1 MTTIVAVTACPT
13 GIAHTH
19 LAAEALKATA
29 TARGHTIHIERQ
41 SAEGLEDALQPA
53 EIAAADVVIVAAD
66 IHVDT
71 TRFAGKPVHSVSTS
85 KAIRETD
92 AVLDAALSLIGE
104 ETPAMTTET
113 PKPSGPAGSGL
124 KVVAITACP
133 TGIAHTFMAADAL
146 KKAAAAKGYE
156 IAVETQGSVGAKT
169 PLTDEEVDAADLVV
183 IAADTH
189 VDDSR
194 FAGKKVYKTG
204 VGDAV
209 KGAAKVLDDAVAEG
223 EILGGAAAGAGYV
236 DSVKKAK
243 AARKAQQ
250 SGPYQHLLTGVSFML
265 PIVVAGGL
273 LIALSFVFGIKAFEQ
288 EGTLAAAL
296 MAIGGGAAFK
306 LMVPVLAGYIA
317 YSIADRPGLTPGL
330 IGGMLAVNLNAGFLG
345 GIVAG
350 FLAGYVARWLRDNIN
365 LPENFEGLKPV
376 LILPLLST
384 LIVGLAMVYVIG
396 EPVAAILAALTSFLK
411 GMGTTNAVLLG
422 LIIGG
427 MMAVDMG
434 GPVNKAAYTF
444 AVGLLTSETYGPMA
458 AAMAAGMTP
467 PLGLALATVI
477 AKNRF
482 SKEERD
488 AGKAAFVLGISFIT
502 EGAIPFAAKD
512 PARVI
517 PSIIVGSAVTGA
529 LSMAFGCGLVAP
541 HGGIFVLAIPN
552 AVVNLGLYALAIVI
566 GTVVTTAMLVALK
579 KPVVEDAAA
588 LPA

>member
-29 TARGHTIHIERQ
+29 TARGHTIRIERQ
-41 SAEGLEDALQPA
+41 SAEGVEDTLQPA

-66 IHVDT
+66 IHVNT

-85 KAIRETD
+85 KAIRQTD

-104 ETPAMTTET
+104 ETPTMTTET
-113 PKPSGPAGSGL
+113 PKPSAPTKSGL

-169 PLTDEEVDAADLVV
+169 PLTDEDVAAADLVV

-209 KGAAKVLDDAVAEG
+209 KAAAKVLDDAVAEG
-223 EILGGAAAGAGYV
+223 EILGGAGAGYV

-243 AARKAQQ
+243 AAHKAQQ

-482 SKEERD
+482 TKEERD

-552 AVVNLGLYALAIVI
+552 AVINLGMYAVSIII

-579 KPVVEDAAA
+579 KPIAEDAAV